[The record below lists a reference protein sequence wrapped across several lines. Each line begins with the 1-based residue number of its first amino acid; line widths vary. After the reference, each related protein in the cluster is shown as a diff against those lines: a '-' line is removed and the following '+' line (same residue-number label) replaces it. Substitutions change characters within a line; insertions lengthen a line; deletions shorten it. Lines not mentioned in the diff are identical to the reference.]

1 MLEKHYTLKE
11 VCEAL
16 GVHRN
21 TFLRWISAG
30 KVKAIQLGRDWRIP
44 ESEISRICSKG
55 VQDTQ
60 VLCKAKTREGEKE
73 SGQK

>member
-44 ESEISRICSKG
+44 ESEIDRICSSG
-55 VQDTQ
+55 VQENP
-60 VLCKAKTREGEKE
+60 VLCKDDSEDDGDSNGHK
-73 SGQK
+73 

>member
-21 TFLRWISAG
+21 TFLRWIGAG

-44 ESEISRICSKG
+44 KSEIDRICSSG
-55 VQDTQ
+55 VNDER
-60 VLCKAKTREGEKE
+60 VLCSDYERT
-73 SGQK
+73 

>member
-30 KVKAIQLGRDWRIP
+30 KVKAIQLGRDWRIA
-44 ESEISRICSKG
+44 ESEITRICSKG
-55 VQDTQ
+55 VQDTP
-60 VLCKAKTREGEKE
+60 VLCKAEADEVE
-73 SGQK
+73 EDSGQK